1 MSVTETPGASALR
14 ELLHI
19 RSLSGLRRRLGRID
33 QTERRIIDRVA
44 DASPFRGAVHLG
56 THAFT
61 QRVLDALESGIT
73 ILAEGSDPLYLH
85 VESVE
90 LGTSPL
96 IEEVRARF
104 RVSGDPPERPTV
116 PRWWPAGPNRLRLT
130 PEPDDRALGG
140 SAVFNFTFRSTMSL
154 QENLAVLG
162 EFVLKHG
169 ASTDQFP
176 VPEGRYGADTRRE

>member
-14 ELLHI
+14 QLSRI
-19 RSLSGLRRRLGRID
+19 RSLSGLRRRLCPID
-33 QTERRIIDRVA
+33 QTERRIIEGVA
-44 DASPFRGAVHLG
+44 AASPFQGTVHPG

-61 QRVLDALESGIT
+61 RRVLDALESSII
-73 ILAEGSDPLYLH
+73 ILTEGSDPLYLH

-90 LGTSPL
+90 LGTNPL
-96 IEEVRARF
+96 IDEIRARF
-104 RVSGDPPERPTV
+104 RVSGDPPERPTM

-154 QENLAVLG
+154 RENLAVLG
-162 EFVLKHG
+162 EFVRKHG

-176 VPEGRYGADTRRE
+176 VPEGQYGADTRRE